1 MQHGSIRI
9 YGDRYELS
17 YEELD
22 RYLLTGKAGAK
33 IRQKIESL
41 IVLSNHKRQPPPL
54 PDF

>member
-9 YGDRYELS
+9 HGDRYELS

-22 RYLLTGKAGAK
+22 RYLLTCKAGDK
-33 IRQKIESL
+33 IRQKIESM
-41 IVLSNHKRQPPPL
+41 VEAHKHKLQLPPL